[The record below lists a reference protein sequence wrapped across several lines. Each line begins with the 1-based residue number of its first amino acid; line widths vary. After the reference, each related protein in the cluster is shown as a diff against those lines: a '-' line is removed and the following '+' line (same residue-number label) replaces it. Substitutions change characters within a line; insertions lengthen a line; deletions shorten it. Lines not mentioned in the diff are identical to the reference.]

1 MSTAG
6 YAEARPAGPTASP
19 ASLVGWHL
27 ILARAAWL
35 VAATLVVALFIAF
48 LPLNWYGA
56 RTDWMIQSGAW
67 AVRRYVSFP
76 TFVCYVLALRALIAL
91 VCLGVAGLIAW
102 RKSDSGLA
110 LLVSLGLMLLPVEL
124 VSVNGD
130 GQVYAFYPPPWQGLL
145 QAARDWI
152 SFLGIHYLVFLF
164 FLFPDGRFA
173 PRWMKWAALGVLVSL
188 GLVLGYAFGYT
199 SWAVW
204 FSTFSAWLLLAAGSQ
219 LYRYL
224 KVSGPTERQQL
235 KWFVAAVAFGP
246 LWMLVGLFGLTPG
259 LSENQANLLGMH
271 LQYAWVLF
279 LPLGVGIGVL
289 RRGLWGVDPLLNR
302 ALVYAGLTVLV
313 VTLYGAIV
321 FGLGAAIGA
330 SGNVGLAVLATG
342 LVAILF
348 NPLRQRLQRS
358 VNRLMYGDRDDPAT
372 VLADLGQRL
381 ETAIAPEATLNSIAE
396 TVARTLKVPYVAI
409 ELRAGELHPHTVAYP
424 ATAPPPPITVGFPL
438 SYQAAV
444 LGHLRVAPRGPGEP
458 LSTTDRRLLEQM
470 ARQAAP
476 AVHAYRLTA
485 DLHRS
490 RERIIVAREAERRR
504 LRRDL
509 HDGLGPTLASQA
521 FKLDAALEL
530 FDSDP
535 ALARQ
540 LFEEVKTQAQVTVA
554 DIRRLVYE
562 LRPPALDQLGLV
574 GALRAHV
581 QSLPPA
587 NGLRVTVEAPP
598 HLPPLSAAVEVAAY
612 RVALEALTNV
622 LRHARTQ
629 SCQLQLT
636 VQGDWLQLSVADD
649 GVGLP
654 DPVTD
659 GMGLTSMRERA
670 DELGGTCRVERQ
682 AGGGT
687 RVTVELPIGPTE
699 DE

>member
-1 MSTAG
+1 MAATVTPLTPPPAAAPAVLAG
-6 YAEARPAGPTASP
+6 WRL
-19 ASLVGWHL
+19 SLAH
-27 ILARAAWL
+27 AAWL
-35 VAATLVVALFIAF
+35 AAAALVFALFIAF
-48 LPLNWYGA
+48 IPLHWYGI
-56 RTDWMIQSGAW
+56 RTDWMIRSGAT
-67 AVRRYVSFP
+67 ALVRYLSFE
-76 TFVCYVLALRALIAL
+76 TFAYYVLTLRLFISI
-91 VCLGVAGLIAW
+91 VCFGIAGLIAW

-110 LLVSLGLMLLPVEL
+110 LMVSFGLMLLPLSL
-124 VSVNGD
+124 VAVDGNGL
-130 GQVYAFYPPPWQGLL
+130 VYPFYPQPWGRLMQV
-145 QAARDWI
+145 ARDWI
-152 SFLGIHYLVFLF
+152 AFIGIHYLVFLF
-164 FLFPDGRFA
+164 FLFPDGRFT
-173 PRWMKWAALGVLVSL
+173 PGWMKWAALGVLISL
-188 GLVLGYAFGYT
+188 GLVLGFAFGYT

-204 FSTFSAWLLLAAGSQ
+204 FSTFSAWLLMAAGSQ

-224 KVSGPTERQQL
+224 RVSGPAERQQI

-246 LWMLVGLFGLTPG
+246 LWMLVSLLGLAPGLTDK
-259 LSENQANLLGMH
+259 QANLLGMH

-289 RRGLWGVDPLLNR
+289 RRGLWGADPLLNR
-302 ALVYAGLTVLV
+302 ALVYAALTVLV
-313 VTLYGAIV
+313 LSLYGAIV

-330 SGNVGLAVLATG
+330 GGNVSLAVLATG

-358 VNRLMYGDRDDPAT
+358 VNRLMYGERDDPAT

-381 ETAIAPEATLNSIAE
+381 ETALAPEATLNTIVE
-396 TVARTLKVPYVAI
+396 TVARTLKVPYAAI
-409 ELRAGELHPHTVAYP
+409 ELPAGDAQPHTVAYP
-424 ATAPPPPITVGFPL
+424 AATPRPPATVGFPL
-438 SYQAAV
+438 SYQAEV

-458 LSTTDRRLLEQM
+458 LGAADRRLLEQM

-530 FDSDP
+530 LDTDP
-535 ALARQ
+535 ASARR
-540 LFEEVKTQAQVTVA
+540 LFEEAKAQSQATVA

-562 LRPPALDQLGLV
+562 LRPPALDELGLA

-581 QSLPPA
+581 QSLPPL
-587 NGLRVTVEAPP
+587 NGMRASVDAPP
-598 HLPPLSAAVEVAAY
+598 LLPPLSAAVEVAAY
-612 RVALEALTNV
+612 RIAVEALTNV
-622 LRHARTQ
+622 LRHAHSQT
-629 SCQLQLT
+629 CQIELS
-636 VQGDWLQLSVADD
+636 VQGDRLHVAVSDD

-654 DPVTD
+654 PEVPD

-670 DELGGTCRVERQ
+670 DELGGSCRIESQ
-682 AGGGT
+682 AGVGT
-687 RVTVELPIGPTE
+687 RVTAELPIGRID